1 MIVQLLL
8 VISGSLANA
17 RCWIESILLFDGGFV
32 SARKKWDFSFV
43 CSSARLSKVHG

>member
-17 RCWIESILLFDGGFV
+17 RCWIESILLFGGFV